1 MVDLDESRF
10 GKRVA
15 FGAYADQRLALVH
28 RRAGI
33 PADVVPAIFLPGDG
47 KLVLAD
53 THCRRHANFSPGWIL
68 TILGRNYLL
77 VLVSY
82 RLWSSRLY
90 LQKAQGRFT
99 KYNPQFSEG
108 KSDSFLCNNQLLDN
122 LTFTLGSGVPIMN
135 AYEVLGRWSTS
146 PRSGV

>member
-53 THCRRHANFSPGWIL
+53 THCRRHGEFFTGLDSDNPGAEL
-68 TILGRNYLL
+68 PAGRGFISA
-77 VLVSY
+77 VEQPFVS
-82 RLWSSRLY
+82 
-90 LQKAQGRFT
+90 A
-99 KYNPQFSEG
+99 
-108 KSDSFLCNNQLLDN
+108 KSAGPL
-122 LTFTLGSGVPIMN
+122 
-135 AYEVLGRWSTS
+135 YEVQPAVS
-146 PRSGV
+146 